1 MNQRLR
7 YAIAGDHAGFSM
19 KNEVAKFLATHGVDA
34 IDCGT
39 HSPDS
44 CDFPDF
50 AEAVALKILAGEID
64 RESSSAAQGSG

>member
-50 AEAVALKILAGEID
+50 AEAVKTSKNTRKRKE
-64 RESSSAAQGSG
+64 EKEEKE